1 MLWRRPRRCLVS
13 LSPRMLEEE
22 SLGSLTDPRDGIL
35 PRWLTPRSPGRLSF
49 GPVVAEVSAALGRPF
64 MPHQRAAMDVFLE
77 VQSGEDPEPGEWAY
91 DDNAETIQRRAGK
104 TAQIQP
110 LVIHRM
116 RSLDMARCF
125 LTAQNRDKAR
135 SRFLEAAEPLSR
147 SVLGDD
153 LALKTGNMNEL
164 LTWKANGSTFA
175 PFAPN
180 EGAIDG
186 EDPDLVI
193 VDELWKFTAEQRRL
207 LEASYVPAL
216 GTSGGQAF
224 KFSTKGTERSAW
236 LNGVVRSGR
245 RAVESGVRLGT
256 AYAEWGLP
264 DRVGGKLLEELSDA
278 EIVDA
283 CVAWHP
289 AVCHVPDCRGA
300 GGRRPCPHGFT
311 VRSAAIRSAWVTMTA
326 ENLEDGRAEFLRA
339 YGNRTP
345 GDAATGWRGV
355 SEQTYLA
362 RLDKT
367 GIPESARVALGVAV
381 DPESRDA
388 AVSAGWRDDA
398 GRMHVEVVRAD
409 VGTRWVAPFV
419 AGVVERQRPA
429 RVAIGNVKAARDVAD
444 QLEAGGLEI
453 LKVSQAD
460 VSAASVRHRDELEA
474 GTWWHRVVPELT
486 DSARHVEFVAGGW
499 RAGPSGPVSAWVS
512 CTMAGWAMDHAPAET
527 SFWMG

>member
-1 MLWRRPRRCLVS
+1 
-13 LSPRMLEEE
+13 
-22 SLGSLTDPRDGIL
+22 
-35 PRWLTPRSPGRLSF
+35 
-49 GPVVAEVSAALGRPF
+49 
-64 MPHQRAAMDVFLE
+64 MDVFLE
-77 VQSGEDPEPGEWAY
+77 VQGDDDPEPGEWAY
-91 DDNAETIQRRAGK
+91 DSCAETIQRRAGK

-116 RSLDMARCF
+116 RSLERARCF

-135 SRFLEAAEPLSR
+135 ARFLEAAEPLSR
-147 SVLGDD
+147 SVLAMD
-153 LALKTGNMNEL
+153 LRLKTGNMNEL
-164 LTWKANGSTFA
+164 LTWAANGSTFA

-224 KFSTKGTERSAW
+224 KFSTKGTERSGW
-236 LNGVVRSGR
+236 LNAVVRGGR
-245 RAVESGVRLGT
+245 RAVETGVRLGT

-264 DRVGGKLLEELSDA
+264 DRVGDRLLEELGDG
-278 EIVDA
+278 ELVDA
-283 CVAWHP
+283 CVAFHP
-289 AVCHVPDCRGA
+289 AVCHVEGCRGA

-311 VRSAAIRSAWVTMTA
+311 VREGAIRSAWVTMTG

-355 SEQTYLA
+355 SEQTYLG
-362 RLDKT
+362 RLDKV
-367 GIPESARVALGVAV
+367 GIPPNARVSLGVAV

-388 AVSAGWRDDA
+388 AVSSGWRDES
-398 GRMHVEVVRAD
+398 GRMHVEVIRAD

-419 AGVVERQRPA
+419 AGVVERNRPA
-429 RVAIGNVKAARDVAD
+429 VVAIGNVKGARDVAD
-444 QLEAGGLEI
+444 LLEAGGLEV
-453 LKVSQAD
+453 LKISQAD

-474 GTWWHRVVPELT
+474 GTWLHRVVPELT
-486 DSARHVEFVAGGW
+486 EAARHVEFVAGGW
-499 RAGPSGPVSAWVS
+499 RAGPNGPVSAFVS
-512 CTMAGWAMDHAPAET
+512 GTMAGWAMDHAPVES